1 MLDKLVKVDKKDR
14 YNFIG
19 VVDRIA
25 FRHIKNKGMCPFVIM
40 TNVKDEY
47 GNHICNYAEFLMH
60 KGFTNVYPVAGDVIS
75 FRARI
80 VVCQKA
86 TDSMYGFLN
95 PYTGVYYRLMNPT
108 KVRKLINPV
117 KSIRRE

>member
-1 MLDKLVKVDKKDR
+1 MNRLIKVDKKDR

-25 FRHIKNKGMCPFVIM
+25 FRHVKNKGLCSFVVM
-40 TNVKDEY
+40 TNVRDEY

-60 KGFTNVYPVAGDVIS
+60 KGFTDVCPVAGDVLS

-80 VVCQKA
+80 VLCQKA
-86 TDSMYGFLN
+86 TYSMYGFLN

-108 KVRKLINPV
+108 KVRKLINPI
-117 KSIRRE
+117 KSI